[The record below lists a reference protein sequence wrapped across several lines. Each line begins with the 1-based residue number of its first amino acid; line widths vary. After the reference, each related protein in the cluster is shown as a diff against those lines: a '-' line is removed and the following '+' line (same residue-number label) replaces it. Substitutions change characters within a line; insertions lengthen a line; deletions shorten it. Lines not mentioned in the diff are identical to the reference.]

1 MSKFYEDQLVYANIE
16 DNKPTLCR
24 VVKTSA
30 IAITVSDGNHL
41 YDVNP
46 EDLTVA
52 TFFNKKEND
61 NFKTKETVN
70 HPDHYH
76 PGTYEAI
83 NVIEAWNLDFCLGN
97 AIKYISRL
105 GRKSDS
111 SLTQKEKN
119 IDDLK
124 KAIWYLNRELEGIQK

>member
-1 MSKFYEDQLVYANIE
+1 MNKFYENQLVYAYIGE
-16 DNKPTLCR
+16 KEPSLCR
-24 VVKTSA
+24 ITK
-30 IAITVSDGNHL
+30 IFNNKITVSDGNHL
-41 YDVNP
+41 YDIDIIDNIVPVSFTDKDIKN
-46 EDLTVA
+46 
-52 TFFNKKEND
+52 NKEA
-61 NFKTKETVN
+61 VN
-70 HPDHYH
+70 HPNHYH

-119 IDDLK
+119 IEDLK
-124 KAIWYLNRELEGIQK
+124 KAIWYLNRELEGMQK

>member
-1 MSKFYEDQLVYANIE
+1 MDKFYENQLVYAYIGE
-16 DNKPTLCR
+16 KEPSLCR
-24 VVKTSA
+24 
-30 IAITVSDGNHL
+30 IAKISNNKITVSDGNHL
-41 YDVNP
+41 YDIDIIDNIVPVSFTDN
-46 EDLTVA
+46 DT
-52 TFFNKKEND
+52 KKN
-61 NFKTKETVN
+61 KETVN